1 MEILFHG
8 VATKTNGTP
17 VKVGEKL
24 PAFTVKDAADTVK
37 TGTQLFTKVSLISVV
52 PDIDTRVCSLSTKRF
67 NQEVDKYNNINFD
80 SSWEIAYY
88 IWLKDNNINFI
99 FNLRQ

>member
-24 PAFTVKDAADTVK
+24 PAFAVKDAADTVK
-37 TGTQLFTKVSLISVV
+37 T
-52 PDIDTRVCSLSTKRF
+52 DTTF
-67 NQEVDKYNNINFD
+67 Y
-80 SSWEIAYY
+80 
-88 IWLKDNNINFI
+88 
-99 FNLRQ
+99 